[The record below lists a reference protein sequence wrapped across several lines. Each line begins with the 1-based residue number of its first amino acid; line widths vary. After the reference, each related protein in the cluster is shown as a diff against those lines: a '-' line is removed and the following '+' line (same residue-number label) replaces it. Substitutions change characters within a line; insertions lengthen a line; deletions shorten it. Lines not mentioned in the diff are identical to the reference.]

1 MAFSATARNS
11 VVAEMNITP
20 LVDVMLVLLV
30 IFMVSAPLLTKTVD
44 ATLPQVVP
52 PSPDTIKPLQLQLDV
67 GDDGSY
73 RLDGRLLTQSEVGE
87 RLTEAAIS
95 DPHAVLRV
103 HASSGA
109 DYQQVVTALAEARN
123 RGIVSLSVQH

>member
-1 MAFSATARNS
+1 MAFSAPARDS

-44 ATLPQVVP
+44 ASLPQVAP
-52 PSPDTIKPLQLQLDV
+52 RDQETIKPLQLQLDIA
-67 GDDGSY
+67 DDGTY
-73 RLDGRLLTQSEVGE
+73 RLDGRLLTPSELDA
-87 RLTEAAIS
+87 RLGDAAIS

-103 HASSGA
+103 HGSSGA
-109 DYQQVVTALAEARN
+109 DYQQVVTVLAEARKQ
-123 RGIVSLSVQH
+123 GIVNLSVQH

>member
-1 MAFSATARNS
+1 MAFSATERNS

-44 ATLPQVVP
+44 ASLPQVTSDDP
-52 PSPDTIKPLQLQLDV
+52 ETMKPLQLQLDI

-73 RLDGRLLTQSEVGE
+73 RLDGRLLSPSELGA
-87 RLTEAAIS
+87 RLGEAAIS
-95 DPHAVLRV
+95 DPRAVLRV
-103 HASSGA
+103 HGSSAA
-109 DYQQVVTALAEARN
+109 DYQQVVTALAEAR
-123 RGIVSLSVQH
+123 RQGIANLSVQH

>member
-1 MAFSATARNS
+1 MAFSATERNS

-44 ATLPQVVP
+44 ASLPQVTSDDP
-52 PSPDTIKPLQLQLDV
+52 AIKPLQLQLDI

-73 RLDGRLLTQSEVGE
+73 RLDGRLLSQSELGA
-87 RLTEAAIS
+87 RLGEAAIS
-95 DPHAVLRV
+95 DPRAVLRV
-103 HASSGA
+103 HGSSAA
-109 DYQQVVTALAEARN
+109 DYQQVVTALAEARSQ
-123 RGIVSLSVQH
+123 GIANLSVQH